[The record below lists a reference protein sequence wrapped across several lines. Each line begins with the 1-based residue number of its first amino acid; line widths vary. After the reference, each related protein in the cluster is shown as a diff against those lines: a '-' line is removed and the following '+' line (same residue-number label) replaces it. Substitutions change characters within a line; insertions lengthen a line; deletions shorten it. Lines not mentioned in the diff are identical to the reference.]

1 MSYRVGLT
9 GGIGSGK
16 STVAALFQELGAT
29 VIDSDVISRQL
40 TQAGGAAIPPIRT
53 AFGEADLDAAGAL
66 DRARMRD
73 TVFSDTAARLR
84 LEAILHPLIRAEMR
98 AQADTAQDAPY
109 LLLVVPLLFEAADY
123 RSLVQRTLVVD
134 CPEEMQVARTMRRS
148 SLTEAAVRAI
158 MAQQIARDARLALA
172 DDIIHND
179 GDPAALR
186 PRVAELHRTYLRHS
200 SENGAV
206 CC

>member
-16 STVAALFQELGAT
+16 STVAELFHELGAV
-29 VIDSDVISRQL
+29 VIDSDAISRHL

-53 AFGEADLDAAGAL
+53 AFGEAYLDAAGAL
-66 DRARMRD
+66 DRARMRE
-73 TVFSDTAARLR
+73 TVFSDATARQR
-84 LEAILHPLIRAEMR
+84 LEAILHPLIRTEML
-98 AQADTAQDAPY
+98 AQADAAKNAPY

-134 CPEEMQVARTMRRS
+134 CPEEMQLARTMRRS
-148 SLTEAAVRAI
+148 GLTESAVRAI
-158 MAQQIARDARLALA
+158 MARQIARDARLALA

-179 GDPAALR
+179 GEPEAL
-186 PRVAELHRTYLRHS
+186 PPQVAQLHHNYLLLS
-200 SENGAV
+200 SDNGPI